1 MYIEP
6 DLLSKI
12 IKSVKESAKYEKDY
26 HNTRI
31 TELNKELISV
41 KNSLD
46 KLRSKLLEGIF
57 TNEEYEEDKYK
68 LTTRRDKVMLEIAEH
83 NKGDDCFTEKMIDVL
98 NLVANAH
105 QYSVLSNAE
114 GKRRLIKT
122 VFSTIKLTGK
132 KLNFMLHSP
141 FDSFVNLSKIEE
153 WLPGPDSNQRPNG

>member
-26 HNTRI
+26 YNTRI

-83 NKGDDCFTEKMIDVL
+83 NKGDDCFTDKMIDVL

-105 QYSVLSNAE
+105 QYFVLSNAE

-122 VFSTIKLTGK
+122 VFSIKLTDK
-132 KLNFMLHSP
+132 KLDFMIHSP
-141 FDSFVNLSKIEE
+141 FDSFAKLSKIEE